1 MTAVHKLQLGLQ
13 RAVVLRQV
21 NARQWRVE
29 GYERHAGG
37 WRYTWLLCP
46 ATTKVRAQAAALT
59 ISQDMGLPMAEQ
71 PLWEQIRFITG
82 TLGRSAWRARA

>member
-1 MTAVHKLQLGLQ
+1 MTAVHKLQPRLQ

-46 ATTKVRAQAAALT
+46 TTTKARAQTAALA
-59 ISQDMGLPMAEQ
+59 ISRDMGLPMGEQ
-71 PLWEQIRFITG
+71 ALGERFRFVGG
-82 TLGRSAWRARA
+82 TLGKSVWGAAV